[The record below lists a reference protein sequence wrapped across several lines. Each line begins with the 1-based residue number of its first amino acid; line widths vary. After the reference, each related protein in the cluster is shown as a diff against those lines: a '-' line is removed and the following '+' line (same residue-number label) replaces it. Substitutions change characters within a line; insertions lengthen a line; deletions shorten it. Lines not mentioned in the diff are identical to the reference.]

1 MPNHVINIL
10 TIGGSDELVARI
22 KSEIS
27 GFTKGEEGVE
37 MPIDF
42 DKIAPLPSEL
52 EGTTSPPRIISQ
64 KEYDKQEARI
74 AAGDLEEHEKQFGV
88 SRGIT
93 QEMHDEYIRKYG
105 YADWYGWRN
114 NTWGTKWNAY
124 DQELRDNGDIKFE
137 TAWST
142 PYKLMVILSE
152 KYPEATFKVRFSD
165 EDFGHNVGEYT
176 LQAGEVINENIPK
189 GGSEDA
195 YMMACDIRDEWDYIP
210 TRIEEMDEEDLQ
222 DEWAQMFLKVA
233 YNKALFGDYQKFIWD
248 RLQQMAVENEN
259 YELAQKIKEH
269 LEQHPVA

>member
-10 TIGGSDELVARI
+10 TIGASDELVARI

-27 GFTKGEEGVE
+27 GFTKEEGVE

-52 EGTTSPPRIISQ
+52 EGTTSPPQIISQ
-64 KEYDKQEARI
+64 EDYEKQEARI

-93 QEMHDEYIRKYG
+93 QEMHDEFIRKYG
-105 YADWYGWRN
+105 YADWYGWRT

-124 DQELRDNGDIKFE
+124 DQESRDNGDIKFE

-142 PYKLMVILSE
+142 PYKLMVILSA

-176 LQAGEVINENIPK
+176 LQAGVMINENIPE

-195 YMMACDIRDEWDYIP
+195 YMMACDIRDEWDYIS
-210 TRIEEMDEEDLQ
+210 TRIEEMDEQDLQ
-222 DEWAQMFLKVA
+222 DQWAQMFLKVA
-233 YNKALFGDYQKFIWD
+233 YNKSLFGDYQKFIWD
-248 RLQQMAVENEN
+248 RLQKMAVENEN
-259 YELAQKIKEH
+259 YELAQKIKEY